1 MAKRHQS
8 LRNLAKLLPSGAAGL
23 SISLACADASAMAVA
38 EPAAK
43 DAGSVNERLQSIRR
57 DVTSVMEQYA
67 KDREPVV
74 GVDPEERLAW
84 WGNAWRNG
92 GGGWH
97 NGGWANGGGAW
108 HNGGWA
114 NGGGAWHNG
123 GWANGGGAW
132 HNGGFRNW

>member
-1 MAKRHQS
+1 MAKGRQS
-8 LRNLAKLLPSGAAGL
+8 LRNLAKLLPSGAAGI
-23 SISLACADASAMAVA
+23 SISLASAGASAMAVAA

-92 GGGWH
+92 GGWH

-123 GWANGGGAW
+123 GWANGGGGW

>member
-1 MAKRHQS
+1 MAKERQS

-23 SISLACADASAMAVA
+23 SISLAYADASAMAVA

-57 DVTSVMEQYA
+57 DVTSVLEQYA
-67 KDREPVV
+67 KDREPAV

-84 WGNAWRNG
+84 WGNGGGWRNGGWGNG

-97 NGGWANGGGAW
+97 NGGWGNGGASWHNGGWGNGGGAW
-108 HNGGWA
+108 HNGA
-114 NGGGAWHNG
+114 
-123 GWANGGGAW
+123 
-132 HNGGFRNW
+132 FRNW

>member
-8 LRNLAKLLPSGAAGL
+8 VRNLAKLLPSGAAGL
-23 SISLACADASAMAVA
+23 SMSLACADASAMAVA
-38 EPAAK
+38 EAVAK
-43 DAGSVNERLQSIRR
+43 DVASINERLQSIRR
-57 DVTSVMEQYA
+57 DVTSAMEQYA
-67 KDREPVV
+67 KDREPTV

-84 WGNAWRNG
+84 WGNGWRN